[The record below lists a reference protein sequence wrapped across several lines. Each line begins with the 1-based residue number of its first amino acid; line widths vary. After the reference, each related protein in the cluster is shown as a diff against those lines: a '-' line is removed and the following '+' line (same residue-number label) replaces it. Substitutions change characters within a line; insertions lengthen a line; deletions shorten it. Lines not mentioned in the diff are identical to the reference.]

1 MEHYL
6 DELIINSQRILLL
19 QGPIGSFFTEFACWL
34 ESEQKEVFKLNFNGG
49 DEYFYPNNSPN
60 TFPYYDSLDNF
71 EAYLIQF
78 CQTHQIDNI
87 LCFGDNRYYHKVA
100 KNVCLKLKLVFWAFE
115 EGYFRPEYITLEKWG
130 VNAFSPIPKNHTF
143 FLPYAELPVVSEPEK
158 VSKGFRCMA
167 GKAISYYW
175 NAYKKRKAY
184 AKYQHHRFLNLK
196 YYLNLWTRSGI
207 KRICY
212 WLHDKGFAKRVE
224 KGEFGEFFIVPLQV
238 YDDTQVRIHSEQKSV
253 ERFLREVLNSFAK
266 FAPAH
271 LNLIIKHH
279 PMDRGF
285 IDYKM
290 VIYEFLEQY
299 PQLNGRVFYIH
310 DVPLPVFLRYGKGMV
325 TLNSTSGLS
334 ALLHNMPVKTLG
346 RANYDFEG
354 LTDKQPLDTFWANP
368 QLPNSEVFKGYR
380 QFHLHKTHINGNF
393 YHKSILRYPYNWE
406 NEAHR

>member
-6 DELIINSQRILLL
+6 DELITNSQRILLL
-19 QGPIGSFFTEFACWL
+19 QGPVGYFFTDLAIWL
-34 ESEQKEVFKLNFNGG
+34 ESQHKTVFKLNFNGG

-167 GKAISYYW
+167 GKAIPYYW

-238 YDDTQVRIHSEQKSV
+238 YDDTQVRVHSEQKSV

-346 RANYDFEG
+346 RANYDFNG
-354 LTDKQPLDTFWANP
+354 LTDQQALADFWHNP
-368 QLPNSEVFKGYR
+368 KVPNKAVFKGYR
-380 QFHLHKTHINGNF
+380 QYHLHKTHINGSF
-393 YHKSILRYPYNWE
+393 YSRVILRYPY
-406 NEAHR
+406 HL